1 VSDQAAEILPD
12 ARQGGGTG
20 TQTTRGAIS
29 EGAFDADLFVIGG
42 GSGGIRAARTAA
54 SHGAK
59 VVLAEADRL
68 GGTCVIRGCVP
79 KKLLVYASRFGDA
92 FDRAADLGWQ
102 LSLPRFDWP
111 SLIAA
116 KDREVA
122 RLEALYG
129 RGQEKA
135 GVTVI
140 KSRAV
145 LEDAHTVRLL
155 TDGRAIKAR
164 LILIAT
170 GGKPEL
176 APMDGLEHA
185 ITSDAAFDLP
195 TLPRRVVLGGAG
207 YIAMEFAG
215 LFAALG
221 SRVTMICRG
230 SHVLR
235 GFDEDLR
242 AAVEASYVNRGIELM
257 LGDSIKRIS
266 PARCGDTHA
275 AGAGRLDVET
285 ALGGRVKADQVLL
298 AYGRMPNTEGLG
310 LDRAGVKT
318 DPYGAIVV
326 DPDGQTSVPSVYAIG
341 DVSNHVNL
349 TPVAIREGH
358 AFADSVFGS
367 KPWRVDYANE
377 PTAVFSTPEIGTVGL
392 TELDARLKFN
402 AVDVY
407 KARSPIPV
415 GRTVDRAET
424 QLLKVIADGET
435 DRLVGV
441 HVFGDKASEMVQG
454 FAIAMNCGAR
464 IGDLIEVA
472 AAFPLFGDELVLMQT
487 PADRYWR

>member
-1 VSDQAAEILPD
+1 VSDQAAERLRD
-12 ARQGGGTG
+12 ACEGEGTAV
-20 TQTTRGAIS
+20 QATRGAAPDD
-29 EGAFDADLFVIGG
+29 AFDADLFVIGG
-42 GSGGIRAARTAA
+42 GSGGIRAARVAA

-79 KKLLVYASRFGDA
+79 KKLLVYASRFGDTS
-92 FDRAADLGWQ
+92 DRAADLGWQ
-102 LSLPRFDWP
+102 VSIPRFDWP

-116 KDREVA
+116 KDREIA
-122 RLEALYG
+122 RLEGLYS
-129 RGQEKA
+129 RGQEQA
-135 GVTVI
+135 GVTVV

-155 TDGRAIKAR
+155 ADGRAVTAR
-164 LILIAT
+164 RILIAT

-176 APMDGLEHA
+176 AAVDGLEHA

-195 TLPRRVVLGGAG
+195 TLPTRVVFGGAG

-221 SRVTMICRG
+221 SQVTMICRG
-230 SHVLR
+230 SHVLT

-242 AAVEASYVNRGIELM
+242 ASVGASYVNRGIELM
-257 LGDSIKRIS
+257 LGDSIQRIS
-266 PARCGDTHA
+266 LARCGGTHA

-298 AYGRMPNTEGLG
+298 AYGRTPNTEGLG
-310 LDRAGVKT
+310 LDRAGVRT
-318 DPYGAIVV
+318 DPCGAIVV
-326 DPDGQTSVPSVYAIG
+326 NPDGQTSVPNVYAIG

-358 AFADSVFGS
+358 AFADSAFGG
-367 KPWRVDYANE
+367 KPWRVDYTNV
-377 PTAVFSTPEIGTVGL
+377 PTAVFCTPEIGTVGL
-392 TELDARLKFN
+392 TELEARLKFN

-407 KARSPIPV
+407 KARSPVPAARTV
-415 GRTVDRAET
+415 GRVET
-424 QLLKVIADGET
+424 QLLKVVADAET
-435 DRLVGV
+435 DRIVGV

-464 IGDLIEVA
+464 IGDLMDVA
-472 AAFPLFGDELVLMQT
+472 AAFPLFGDELVLLRT
-487 PADRYWR
+487 PTARYRR